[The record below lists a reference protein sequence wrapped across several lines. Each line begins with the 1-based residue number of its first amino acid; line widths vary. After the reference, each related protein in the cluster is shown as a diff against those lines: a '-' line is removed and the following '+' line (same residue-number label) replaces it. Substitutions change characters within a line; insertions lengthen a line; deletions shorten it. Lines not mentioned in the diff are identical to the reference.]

1 MLKKLATLLTA
12 SLFVI
17 CLAGAIRNSP
27 DRGVKIISPK
37 ANDVVQAGDVCEIH
51 WYADAEFGDLMTIE
65 FSKNGGKSWDTVAK
79 DVPNNGKYLW
89 KVPEIDSAHC
99 KVRVF
104 FQDKPKFR
112 GTSEMFSVIGGRQ

>member
-17 CLAGAIRNSP
+17 CLTGAIKNLP

-51 WYADAEFGDLMTIE
+51 WYADTEPGDFMTIE

-79 DVPNNGKYLW
+79 NVPNNGKYLW

-112 GTSEMFSVIGGRQ
+112 GTSEMFSVK